1 MGRGRDFRGPQKRG
15 FDESGEP
22 RWPDQAPPS
31 GGYGGGG
38 FGGGGGGGFGGGG
51 FDRGPSRGAAPV
63 ASGPERDA
71 TVKWFNKEKGFGF
84 VELGDGSGDAF
95 LHIRAVEAAGH
106 DDLQPGTRLTVT
118 TAQGQKGPQ
127 VTSVTSVDTSTA
139 EAPAPRREFRPR
151 TGGYGAG
158 GAGGGYGDRSGGYGD
173 RGGGGGYGGGGG
185 GGGGRFAGGPS
196 VEMSGTVKWYDPAKG
211 FGFVS
216 VNDGGK
222 DVFVHRSALSRAGL
236 DSLAE
241 GQQVTLGVV
250 EGQKGREAQSINV
263 ED

>member
-15 FDESGEP
+15 FDEGGAEP
-22 RWPDQAPPS
+22 QWPDQLPSS
-31 GGYGGGG
+31 GGYGGGDR
-38 FGGGGGGGFGGGG
+38 FGGGYGGGGG
-51 FDRGPSRGAAPV
+51 FDRGPSRAAAAPT
-63 ASGPERDA
+63 GPERDA
-71 TVKWFNKEKGFGF
+71 TVKWFNTEKGFGF

-106 DDLQPGTRLTVT
+106 DDLLPGTRLTVQ

-127 VTSVTSVDTSTA
+127 VTAVTSVDTSTA
-139 EAPAPRREFRPR
+139 EAAPPRREAPR
-151 TGGYGAG
+151 F
-158 GAGGGYGDRSGGYGD
+158 GGGGDRF
-173 RGGGGGYGGGGG
+173 GGGGGDRFGGGGDRFGGGSRDRFGGGGG
-185 GGGGRFAGGPS
+185 GGGGRFASGPS
-196 VEMSGTVKWYDPAKG
+196 VEMTGTVKWYDPAKG

-263 ED
+263 DD

>member
-15 FDESGEP
+15 FDEGGAEP

-31 GGYGGGG
+31 GGGYGGGYG
-38 FGGGGGGGFGGGG
+38 GGGG
-51 FDRGPSRGAAPV
+51 FDRGPSRAAAAP
-63 ASGPERDA
+63 SGPERDA

-84 VELGDGSGDAF
+84 VELADGSGDAF

-106 DDLQPGTRLTVT
+106 ADLLPGTRLTVH

-127 VTSVTSVDTSTA
+127 VTDVTSVDTSTA
-139 EAPAPRREFRPR
+139 EAAPMRDSRPP
-151 TGGYGAG
+151 
-158 GAGGGYGDRSGGYGD
+158 RSGGFGGD
-173 RGGGGGYGGGGG
+173 RFGGGGGGYGGGDRYGDRGGG
-185 GGGGRFAGGPS
+185 GGGGRFASGPS
-196 VEMSGTVKWYDPAKG
+196 TEMTGTVKWYDPAKG

-241 GQQVTLGVV
+241 GQQVVLGVV

-263 ED
+263 DD

>member
-1 MGRGRDFRGPQKRG
+1 MGRGRDFRGPSKRG
-15 FDESGEP
+15 FDEGGSEP
-22 RWPDQAPPS
+22 QWPDQLPPSS

-38 FGGGGGGGFGGGG
+38 YGGGGG
-51 FDRGPSRGAAPV
+51 FDRGGPPRGTPV
-63 ASGPERDA
+63 ATGPERDA
-71 TVKWFNKEKGFGF
+71 TVKWFNKDKGFGF

-106 DDLQPGTRLTVT
+106 ADLQPGTRLTVQ

-127 VTSVTSVDTSTA
+127 VTAVTSVDTSTA
-139 EAPAPRREFRPR
+139 EAAPPRREARPSR
-151 TGGYGAG
+151 F
-158 GAGGGYGDRSGGYGD
+158 GGGGDRFGG
-173 RGGGGGYGGGGG
+173 GGGGGYSGDRYGGGGGG
-185 GGGGRFAGGPS
+185 GGGGRFASGPS

-250 EGQKGREAQSINV
+250 EGQKGREAQSISV
-263 ED
+263 DY

>member
-15 FDESGEP
+15 FDEGGSEP
-22 RWPDQAPPS
+22 QWPDQLPPSS

-38 FGGGGGGGFGGGG
+38 NRFGGGYGGGGGG
-51 FDRGPSRGAAPV
+51 FDRGPSRGAPAAAAPT
-63 ASGPERDA
+63 GPERDA

-106 DDLQPGTRLTVT
+106 DDLLPGTRLTVQ

-127 VTSVTSVDTSTA
+127 VTAVNSVDTSTA
-139 EAPAPRREFRPR
+139 EAAPPRRDAGPR
-151 TGGYGAG
+151 F
-158 GAGGGYGDRSGGYGD
+158 GGGGDRFGGGGDRFGGGGRDRFGGD
-173 RGGGGGYGGGGG
+173 RGGGGG
-185 GGGGRFAGGPS
+185 RFASGPS
-196 VEMSGTVKWYDPAKG
+196 VEMTGTVKWYDPAKG

-250 EGQKGREAQSINV
+250 EGQKGREAQSISV
-263 ED
+263 EY

>member
-15 FDESGEP
+15 FDEGGAEP

-31 GGYGGGG
+31 GGGYGGG
-38 FGGGGGGGFGGGG
+38 FGGGGG
-51 FDRGPSRGAAPV
+51 FDRGPSRAAAAP
-63 ASGPERDA
+63 SGPERDA

-84 VELGDGSGDAF
+84 VELADGSGDAF

-106 DDLQPGTRLTVT
+106 ADLLPGTRLTVH

-127 VTSVTSVDTSTA
+127 VTDVTSVDTSTA
-139 EAPAPRREFRPR
+139 EAAPQRDARPPR
-151 TGGYGAG
+151 SGGFGGGDRFG
-158 GAGGGYGDRSGGYGD
+158 GAGGGYGGGDRYGD
-173 RGGGGGYGGGGG
+173 RGGDRGG
-185 GGGGRFAGGPS
+185 GGGGRFASGPS
-196 VEMSGTVKWYDPAKG
+196 TEMTGTVKWYDPAKG

-241 GQQVTLGVV
+241 GQQVVLGVV

-263 ED
+263 DD

>member
-15 FDESGEP
+15 FDEGGAEP

-31 GGYGGGG
+31 GGGFGGG
-38 FGGGGGGGFGGGG
+38 FGGGGGG
-51 FDRGPSRGAAPV
+51 FDRGPSRAAAAP
-63 ASGPERDA
+63 SGPERDA

-84 VELGDGSGDAF
+84 VELADGSGDAF

-106 DDLQPGTRLTVT
+106 ADLLPGTRLTVH

-127 VTSVTSVDTSTA
+127 VTDVTSVDTSTA
-139 EAPAPRREFRPR
+139 EAAPMRDARPPR
-151 TGGYGAG
+151 TGGFGGGDRFG
-158 GAGGGYGDRSGGYGD
+158 GAGGGYAGGGGGGDRYGD
-173 RGGGGGYGGGGG
+173 RGGAG
-185 GGGGRFAGGPS
+185 GGGGRFASGPS
-196 VEMSGTVKWYDPAKG
+196 TEMSGTVKWYDPAKG

-236 DSLAE
+236 ESLAE
-241 GQQVTLGVV
+241 GQQVVLGVV

-263 ED
+263 DD

>member
-38 FGGGGGGGFGGGG
+38 FGGGG
-51 FDRGPSRGAAPV
+51 FDRGPARGGAAPV
-63 ASGPERDA
+63 ATGPERDA

-106 DDLQPGTRLTVT
+106 ADLMPGTRLTVT

-139 EAPAPRREFRPR
+139 EAPAPRREMRPR
-151 TGGYGAG
+151 TGGFGGERFGGGGGYG
-158 GAGGGYGDRSGGYGD
+158 GAGGGYA
-173 RGGGGGYGGGGG
+173 GGGGGYGGGAGG
-185 GGGGRFAGGPS
+185 GFSGGGRAASGPS

-236 DSLAE
+236 ESLAE

-250 EGQKGREAQSINV
+250 EGQKGREASSINV

>member
-15 FDESGEP
+15 FDEGGAEP

-31 GGYGGGG
+31 GGGYGGG
-38 FGGGGGGGFGGGG
+38 FGGGGG
-51 FDRGPSRGAAPV
+51 FDRGPSRAAAAP
-63 ASGPERDA
+63 SGPERDA

-84 VELGDGSGDAF
+84 VELADGSGDAF

-106 DDLQPGTRLTVT
+106 ADLLPGTRLTVH

-127 VTSVTSVDTSTA
+127 VTDVTSVDTSTA
-139 EAPAPRREFRPR
+139 EAAPMRDARPPR
-151 TGGYGAG
+151 TGGF
-158 GAGGGYGDRSGGYGD
+158 GGGDRF
-173 RGGGGGYGGGGG
+173 GGGGGYGGGGG
-185 GGGGRFAGGPS
+185 GGYGDRGGDRGGGGGGRFASGPS
-196 VEMSGTVKWYDPAKG
+196 TEMTGTVKWYDPAKG

-241 GQQVTLGVV
+241 GQQVVLGVV

-263 ED
+263 DD

>member
-15 FDESGEP
+15 FDEGGAEP

-31 GGYGGGG
+31 GGYGGGA
-38 FGGGGGGGFGGGG
+38 GGFGGGYG
-51 FDRGPSRGAAPV
+51 GVARAAAVPT
-63 ASGPERDA
+63 GPERDA

-84 VELGDGSGDAF
+84 VELADGSGDAF

-106 DDLQPGTRLTVT
+106 ADLLPGTRLTVH

-127 VTSVTSVDTSTA
+127 VTDVTSVDTSTA
-139 EAPAPRREFRPR
+139 EAAPPRRDVRPPR
-151 TGGYGAG
+151 TGGFG
-158 GAGGGYGDRSGGYGD
+158 GDRYGG
-173 RGGGGGYGGGGG
+173 GGGGGYGAPSGG
-185 GGGGRFAGGPS
+185 GGGGRFASGPS
-196 VEMSGTVKWYDPAKG
+196 TEMTGTVKWYDPAKG

-241 GQQVTLGVV
+241 GQQVVLGVV
-250 EGQKGREAQSINV
+250 EGQKGREAQSV
-263 ED
+263 QVDD

>member
-15 FDESGEP
+15 FDEGGAEP

-31 GGYGGGG
+31 GGGFGGG
-38 FGGGGGGGFGGGG
+38 FGGGGGG
-51 FDRGPSRGAAPV
+51 FDRGPSRAAAAP
-63 ASGPERDA
+63 SGPERDA

-84 VELGDGSGDAF
+84 VELADGSGDAF

-106 DDLQPGTRLTVT
+106 ADLLPGTRLTVH

-127 VTSVTSVDTSTA
+127 VTDVTSVDTSTA
-139 EAPAPRREFRPR
+139 EAAPMRDARPPR
-151 TGGYGAG
+151 TGGFG
-158 GAGGGYGDRSGGYGD
+158 GGDRFGSAGGGYAGGGGGGGDRYGD
-173 RGGGGGYGGGGG
+173 RGGAG
-185 GGGGRFAGGPS
+185 GGGGRFASGPS
-196 VEMSGTVKWYDPAKG
+196 TEMSGTVKWYDPAKG

-236 DSLAE
+236 ESLAE
-241 GQQVTLGVV
+241 GQQVVLGVV

-263 ED
+263 DD

>member
-15 FDESGEP
+15 FDEGGAEP

-31 GGYGGGG
+31 GGG
-38 FGGGGGGGFGGGG
+38 FGGGGG
-51 FDRGPSRGAAPV
+51 FDRGPSRAAAAP
-63 ASGPERDA
+63 SGPERDA

-84 VELGDGSGDAF
+84 VELADGSGDAF

-106 DDLQPGTRLTVT
+106 ADLLPGTRLTVH

-127 VTSVTSVDTSTA
+127 VTDVTSVDTSTA
-139 EAPAPRREFRPR
+139 EAAPMRDARPPR
-151 TGGYGAG
+151 SGGFG
-158 GAGGGYGDRSGGYGD
+158 GGDRFGGGGGGGYGGGYGD
-173 RGGGGGYGGGGG
+173 RGGGGG
-185 GGGGRFAGGPS
+185 RFASGPS
-196 VEMSGTVKWYDPAKG
+196 TEMTGTVKWYDPAKG

-241 GQQVTLGVV
+241 GQQVVLGVV

-263 ED
+263 DD

>member
-38 FGGGGGGGFGGGG
+38 FGGGGGGFGGGG

-106 DDLQPGTRLTVT
+106 DDLMPGTRLTVT

-158 GAGGGYGDRSGGYGD
+158 AGGYGDRDRGGYG
-173 RGGGGGYGGGGG
+173 GGGGGYGGGGG
-185 GGGGRFAGGPS
+185 GGGRFASGPS

-250 EGQKGREAQSINV
+250 EGQKGREASSITV
-263 ED
+263 DY

>member
-31 GGYGGGG
+31 GGYGGGYGGGGGG
-38 FGGGGGGGFGGGG
+38 FGGGGGGFGGGGGG

-84 VELGDGSGDAF
+84 VELGDGGGDAF

-106 DDLQPGTRLTVT
+106 ADLMPGTRLTVT

-151 TGGYGAG
+151 TGGYG
-158 GAGGGYGDRSGGYGD
+158 GAGGGFG
-173 RGGGGGYGGGGG
+173 GGGGGYGGGAG
-185 GGGGRFAGGPS
+185 GGGGRFASGPS
-196 VEMSGTVKWYDPAKG
+196 VEMTGTVKWYDPAKG

>member
-31 GGYGGGG
+31 GGYGGGYGGGG
-38 FGGGGGGGFGGGG
+38 FGGGGFGGGGGG

-84 VELGDGSGDAF
+84 VELGDGGGDAF

-106 DDLQPGTRLTVT
+106 ADLMPGTRLTVT

-158 GAGGGYGDRSGGYGD
+158 AGGYGDRDRGGYG
-173 RGGGGGYGGGGG
+173 GGGGGYGGGGG
-185 GGGGRFAGGPS
+185 GGGRFASGPS

>member
-1 MGRGRDFRGPQKRG
+1 MGRGRDFRGSPKRG
-15 FDESGEP
+15 FDEGGSEP
-22 RWPDQAPPS
+22 RWPDQLPPGG

-38 FGGGGGGGFGGGG
+38 FGGGGG
-51 FDRGPSRGAAPV
+51 FDRGAPRQAAAP
-63 ASGPERDA
+63 SGPERDA
-71 TVKWFNKEKGFGF
+71 TVKWFNKDKGFGF

-106 DDLQPGTRLTVT
+106 SDLMPGTRLTVQ

-127 VTSVTSVDTSTA
+127 VTAVTSVDTSTA
-139 EAPAPRREFRPR
+139 EAAPPRREPRPR
-151 TGGYGAG
+151 F
-158 GAGGGYGDRSGGYGD
+158 GGGGDRFG
-173 RGGGGGYGGGGG
+173 GGGGGYGGDRFGGGGG
-185 GGGGRFAGGPS
+185 GGGGRFASGPS
-196 VEMSGTVKWYDPAKG
+196 VEMTGTVKWYDPAKG

-250 EGQKGREAQSINV
+250 EGQKGREAQSISV
-263 ED
+263 DY